1 MTWEESDA
9 AKLRE
14 YIQKSG
20 NRLRLYMRTRIPR
33 VSGKT
38 IEEVAL
44 NAQYKE
50 GFELALKEIDD
61 MIAANDIATDPSS
74 GNFTTM

>member
-9 AKLRE
+9 VKLRD

-20 NRLRLYMRTRIPR
+20 NRIRLYLRTRIPR

-61 MIAANDIATDPSS
+61 MVVASELASDPSS